1 MVINIQTII
10 IVFGVTVR
18 EESVLRPAG
27 CLNYT
32 PHAEDDVVNN
42 AVLLWSA
49 LRRSRSNNSKV
60 ITMALDGREVQRFR
74 RPLHSTSRPVG

>member
-10 IVFGVTVR
+10 IVFGITVR
-18 EESVLRPAG
+18 VESVLRPAG

-32 PHAEDDVVNN
+32 ALAEDHVVNN

-49 LRRSRSNNSKV
+49 LRRSRSNNSEV